1 MMKKFAL
8 MIAMLLLCLSS
19 IAHPATKYSIV
30 DLGDLG
36 GGTSQAFGI
45 NNAGQVVGRSLTSLG
60 ETRAFVWDRQTG
72 MQDLGVLGGYGG
84 EAYGID
90 NEGQVVGIA
99 YTAGHAGPNDGQ
111 YHAFVW
117 SSLSGMRE
125 LDALYSGVGS
135 CAWAINSSGQV
146 AGASLTVDGDIR
158 GVVWDGIGGIQ
169 EVGTLGGDYSE
180 AFAINDGGQ
189 VVGRAGFF
197 GVESPSQAFI
207 WDNDGGIEPV
217 GPSFGPSGSTAYG
230 INELG
235 RVAGAFRIDG
245 GIHAFRWTETG
256 GMEDLGGPT
265 GEFGVWGEAT
275 DINDSGMVVGW
286 SKLSHLDFRALVW
299 DENGQMSDLND
310 LLDESGAGWTL
321 TSAQAINNLGQIA
334 GTGFYDGQTR
344 ACMLNPVPEPSSL
357 LALGAG
363 ILGLVGIIRKK
374 HG

>member
-1 MMKKFAL
+1 MNKASAVTAIL
-8 MIAMLLLCLSS
+8 ALLCLGSTAQGAAMYA
-19 IAHPATKYSIV
+19 II

-36 GGTSQAFGI
+36 GGTSQAYGI
-45 NNAGQVVGRSLTSLG
+45 NSAGQVVGRSMTSLG

-84 EAYGID
+84 EAYGIND
-90 NEGQVVGIA
+90 EGRVVGIA

-117 SSLSGMRE
+117 SSSSGTRE
-125 LDALYSGVGS
+125 LDALYSGAGS
-135 CAWAINSSGQV
+135 CAWAINSWGQV

-180 AFAINDGGQ
+180 AFAINDDGH

-197 GVESPSQAFI
+197 GVEAPSQAFI
-207 WDNDGGIEPV
+207 WDSTSGIRPM
-217 GPSFGPSGSTAYG
+217 GPLYGPSGSTAYG
-230 INELG
+230 ING
-235 RVAGAFRIDG
+235 AGCSAGAFRTGG
-245 GIHAFRWTETG
+245 GIHAFRWTETA
-256 GMEDLGGPT
+256 GMEDLGGPA
-265 GEFGVWGEAT
+265 GQFGDWGEAT
-275 DINDSGMVVGW
+275 DINDSGLVVGW
-286 SKLSHLDFRALVW
+286 SKLSDVDFRALLW
-299 DENGQMSDLND
+299 DGDGQMSDLND
-310 LLDESGAGWTL
+310 LLDESGAGWAL

-344 ACMLNPVPEPSSL
+344 AFMLNPVPEPSSL

-363 ILGLVGIIRKK
+363 LLGLAGIIRRRC
-374 HG
+374 